1 MIDDLIFLFRRD
13 LDTFIQNL
21 EVFPDEKL
29 WKVPDGVK
37 NSSGMLA
44 QHIVGNLNYFIGVGL
59 GDTGYKRNRPQEFT
73 NTGRSKKEL
82 INDLLNTQEM
92 IEEVLG
98 NFSEDELD
106 NDYPLTVSYDYT
118 TRRFL
123 FHLYG
128 HLSYHLGQLNYLRR
142 LLSSG

>member
-13 LDTFIQNL
+13 LDAFIQNL
-21 EVFPDEKL
+21 EAFPDDKL
-29 WKVPDGVK
+29 WDVPEGVK
-37 NSSGMLA
+37 NSGGILA
-44 QHIVGNLNYFIGVGL
+44 QHIVGNLNYYIGVGL
-59 GDTGYKRNRPQEFT
+59 GNTGYKRNRPREFT
-73 NTGRSKKEL
+73 HTGRPKNEL
-82 INDLLNTQEM
+82 INELLNTQEM

-98 NFSEDELD
+98 NLSEDALE

-142 LLSSG
+142 MLSSG